1 MIDTFKPILWRA
13 LWNADVLSV
22 PELHVKCE
30 RAIRERS
37 ISERDFLV
45 TQIGEA
51 SWLQMLK
58 AWGRE
63 NGEQMASLQ
72 LGAGAV
78 LTEFF
83 TSPVTLGAADRE
95 AAAHSGTLANL
106 LVGVYDD
113 LIDAEEIPGAD
124 PLSRSLLDAV
134 SGKSGVGET
143 GDTPLAP
150 LVSAYFGQIASLPG
164 AASRPEVARTLRRT
178 ILKMYDA
185 ECQTVGGADADG
197 RMAGWRRKSA
207 LPFVVMGLP
216 AWLMT
221 PNFCG
226 RNYRRHLRWLCRCG
240 EFWGWIDDAIDL
252 EQDSATGHPN
262 RVHAALQT
270 GLQSPEVLAAAIA
283 QRGQTILAEWRQLTP
298 QAARLPLAVQEALP
312 NCLFSAFGGRS
323 VSQLSLK

>member
-1 MIDTFKPILWRA
+1 MTSTFKPILWHA

-37 ISERDFLV
+37 IAERDFLV
-45 TQIGEA
+45 AQIGEEA
-51 SWLQMLK
+51 WLRMLQ
-58 AWGRE
+58 AWGGR

-78 LTEFF
+78 LTDFF
-83 TSPVTLGAADRE
+83 TAPVTLAAADRE
-95 AAAHSGTLANL
+95 AAAHLGTLANL

-113 LIDAEEIPGAD
+113 LIDAGDSGDD
-124 PLSRSLLDAV
+124 PLSRNLLDAP
-134 SGKSGVGET
+134 SGKSGAGEI

-150 LVSAYFGQIASLPG
+150 LVSAYFRQMASLPG
-164 AASRPEVARTLRRT
+164 AASRPEVARTLRRA

-185 ECQTVGGADADG
+185 ERKTVGGGDADG

-207 LPFVVMGLP
+207 LPFVVMGLT

-221 PNFCG
+221 PDFCG
-226 RNYRRHLRWLCRCG
+226 RDYRRHLRWLCRCG

-262 RVHAALQT
+262 RVQAALQT
-270 GLQSPEVLAAAIA
+270 GLQSPEALAAGIA
-283 QRGQTILAEWRQLTP
+283 QRGQAILTEWRQLTP

-312 NCLFSAFGGRS
+312 NCLFSAFGGRP
-323 VSQLSLK
+323 VAQLSPE